1 MAYRLEGNLL
11 EVCNCNILCPC
22 WVGEDPDN
30 GTCDTIVSWNFKSGE
45 IDGVDVSGL
54 TIAALAHVPGNILE
68 GNWTAAI
75 YVDDAASPEQEEAI
89 LSVYTGKQGG
99 PVADLVQLIGEVV
112 SVERA
117 PMKVDIVEGKGSIR
131 IGDNIGADMEPFRG
145 ATGEVSTL
153 VDSAFSTVPGA
164 AAWVGK
170 ASNFFAKNEKLGFD
184 IDLQG
189 HNAIQGTFVFV
200 G

>member
-1 MAYRLEGNLL
+1 MTYRLEGNLL
-11 EVCNCNILCPC
+11 EVCDCNILCPC

-45 IDGVDVSGL
+45 IDGIDVSGL
-54 TIAALAHVPGNILE
+54 TIAALAHVPGNILK

-75 YVDDAASPEQEEAI
+75 YLDDDATLEQEEAI

-112 SVERA
+112 SVERV
-117 PMKVDIVEGKGSIR
+117 PMTVNIVEGKGSIR

-145 ATGEVSTL
+145 ATEKVTTL
-153 VDSAFSTVPGA
+153 VDSAFSTVLGA
-164 AAWVGK
+164 AA
-170 ASNFFAKNEKLGFD
+170 
-184 IDLQG
+184 
-189 HNAIQGTFVFV
+189 
-200 G
+200 